1 MRVVKVEGDGD
12 CLFHAL
18 AYFESGDGG
27 ALRIDVADFLEAHAL
42 EQDGFEETWL
52 SEAEEL
58 RASAWG
64 GHNAIIA
71 YSLMKNTR
79 VILHTHHNGAVE
91 TTVAEQSHGL
101 VIDCDEAPVLH
112 ILYNGV
118 NHYDALVPLVTAAD
132 REGLKPAWENQP
144 FPNTYLWKPTSKRVA
159 QASAETENGKPKR
172 RRFNAPR
179 PKPVGKKNKPKDKHE
194 TPAPVTR
201 HRRYTCKTTPPP
213 ELRDDIMTEMAKV
226 PVTAAG
232 TLHPHRKIEDMIK
245 AGTPTFILHELCKV
259 LWLVTR
265 PAYLCMYA
273 TFARSFLLYPQPSLF
288 LLTLLHLCQELA
300 VGKLRRHPTVP
311 PEAELT
317 DADAGRLWPK
327 AFCTF
332 LGCAWISQEGD
343 EEALHEHLL
352 QEHSVDLEPIREE
365 MLLTAGTAPD
375 AILSIYNQA
384 VAHQC
389 RADAPVAGCSID
401 RRALHTFSHA
411 CEADGIEALIC
422 FCCGRIYT
430 HLADIPPEQ
439 QDIQWLQPLE
449 EDPHNAG
456 RFTFLGQPA
465 PDIANLLGLDTYLRR
480 YDNGQR
486 RLTSFETFDEW
497 CVHLPM
503 HAEDTDPK
511 KLLCNPE
518 DFLCQCFLLDL

>member
-1 MRVVKVEGDGD
+1 MHIWKMDTPP
-12 CLFHAL
+12 
-18 AYFESGDGG
+18 
-27 ALRIDVADFLEAHAL
+27 
-42 EQDGFEETWL
+42 Q
-52 SEAEEL
+52 
-58 RASAWG
+58 
-64 GHNAIIA
+64 
-71 YSLMKNTR
+71 NTK
-79 VILHTHHNGAVE
+79 LN
-91 TTVAEQSHGL
+91 
-101 VIDCDEAPVLH
+101 H

-132 REGLKPAWENQP
+132 REGLKPAWENQLSP
-144 FPNTYLWKPTSKRVA
+144 DAYLSQPTSKRVA
-159 QASAETENGKPKR
+159 QPSAEIESGKPKR

-213 ELRDDIMTEMAKV
+213 ELRDDIVTEMAKKA

-232 TLHPHRKIEDMIK
+232 TLHPHRKIEDVIK

-259 LWLVTR
+259 RWLATC

-273 TFARSFLLYPQPSLF
+273 TFARSFLLYPQPSRF
-288 LLTLLHLCQELA
+288 LLTQLHLCQELA

-327 AFCTF
+327 AFCAF
-332 LGCAWISQEGD
+332 LGWAWISQEGD
-343 EEALHEHLL
+343 EEALHERLL

-365 MLLTAGTAPD
+365 MLLTTGTAPD

-389 RADAPVAGCSID
+389 RADAPIAGCSID

-422 FCCGRIYT
+422 FCCGRACT

-465 PDIANLLGLDTYLRR
+465 PDVANLLGLDTYLRR
-480 YDNGQR
+480 YDNGQG

-518 DFLCQCFLLDL
+518 DILCRCFLPGAFVSTMPSLVPSGCHMLQGCSAGLCVRHPHPESTSFLYSYNL